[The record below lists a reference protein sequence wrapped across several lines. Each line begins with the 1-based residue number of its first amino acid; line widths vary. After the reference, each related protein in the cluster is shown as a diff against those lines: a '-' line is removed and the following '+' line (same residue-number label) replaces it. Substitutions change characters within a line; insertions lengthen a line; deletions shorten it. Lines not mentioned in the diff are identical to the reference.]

1 MSRSVARLSTVM
13 WLTGLIVGTA
23 QLMAQHEATPA
34 DIAQGERL
42 FLGNCATCHGAD
54 GDAVFGVDLAH
65 NEFRQASTDS
75 DLVRIIRTGIAGT
88 DMPPSNFTEEQA
100 GMIVAYLR
108 AWPNTNIADVPGDP
122 DRGKALFEG
131 KGACLTCHRVHAV
144 GSRIG
149 PDLSDIGLFR
159 RASELERSLID
170 PGAEIYPQNR
180 SVRVVTAD
188 GATVTGRLLNH
199 DTFTVQL
206 IDSGEKLRSFTL
218 ASLREFGF
226 VRQSP
231 MPSYKGQLSDSE
243 LTDLVAYLASLKERK

>member
-65 NEFRQASTDS
+65 NEFRQAST
-75 DLVRIIRTGIAGT
+75 
-88 DMPPSNFTEEQA
+88 
-100 GMIVAYLR
+100 
-108 AWPNTNIADVPGDP
+108 
-122 DRGKALFEG
+122 
-131 KGACLTCHRVHAV
+131 
-144 GSRIG
+144 
-149 PDLSDIGLFR
+149 
-159 RASELERSLID
+159 ASELERSLID

-231 MPSYKGQLSDSE
+231 MPSYKGK
-243 LTDLVAYLASLKERK
+243 LTPDEVRDLVKYLVTLRPSKAKP